1 MVENFSANFPPH
13 YHILAINCVHA
24 SNWFTHLQR
33 PRQIDGQK
41 DNSVLTE
48 MHACSVVESIPKQHG
63 FGRYSTKTP
72 WYIYKYNICSRGR
85 GYTVHVYSLRSSTL
99 NIGDELHSWQKHPSN
114 PILVTSFLTIEGGGG
129 WHERLQSS
137 QLSVRSVHM

>member
-1 MVENFSANFPPH
+1 MENFSANFPPH
-13 YHILAINCVHA
+13 YHIILAINCVHA

-48 MHACSVVESIPKQHG
+48 MHACSVIESIPKQHG

-72 WYIYKYNICSRGR
+72 WYTNTIYAR
-85 GYTVHVYSLRSSTL
+85 VDVATL
-99 NIGDELHSWQKHPSN
+99 CMRTYYVVVL
-114 PILVTSFLTIEGGGG
+114 
-129 WHERLQSS
+129 
-137 QLSVRSVHM
+137 